1 MSDTTEPNHDWSQ
14 DLRSR
19 VKQLTQP
26 LVDSLDSRMREQVDH
41 RVDYR
46 LWNAQSPTWTAPCAS
61 SNSDPSP
68 SEVRRGQVASLG
80 VRGPG
85 ARPSAVSA
93 RRVRKSPR

>member
-41 RVDYR
+41 RVDER
-46 LWNAQSPTWTAPCAS
+46 VDEQIDQKIDAAI
-61 SNSDPSP
+61 
-68 SEVRRGQVASLG
+68 
-80 VRGPG
+80 
-85 ARPSAVSA
+85 SA
-93 RRVRKSPR
+93 RLSVMERAIADLDRAVRELEQRPRS